1 MITDPPMIIMG
12 ARNSGVPHM
21 VLIPKNVDIVALL
34 LTVPFHANTA
44 PLVTLPSLLH
54 RFELRMF

>member
-1 MITDPPMIIMG
+1 MG
-12 ARNSGVPHM
+12 AQNSGVPHM
-21 VLIPKNVDIVALL
+21 VLIPKNLDIVALL
-34 LTVPFHANTA
+34 LTVPLHANTA